1 MDILLPVDE
10 KKIMK
15 YVDTIYNEYKKYTNY
30 KYVFEKIDYDF
41 FSFPENEYKEIKENL
56 ERIKKCIQ
64 NNNSNE
70 LIVKEYN
77 KLIDNINLFTS
88 KIKKSSYEND
98 IFSEIN
104 KINLE
109 LFNVV
114 INISTVISSIH
125 ALKNDSDNENII
137 EEYEEDMNKN
147 KLGFSNL
154 LNPPSKDNVENPF
167 ENSNISGISRNE
179 EGNVFINE
187 IHKNNDIEK
196 QLYKYKKFYMNLL
209 VKNDYFNKLKID
221 NLKNIQNLS
230 EECKEYLINFRKI
243 RDEFIIKQCKI
254 SENKLDFNYNFIIP
268 NINFVSRKG
277 GEIYIPPEGWFG
289 FGVKVI
295 NKYNKAGVNLKKAIA
310 YYSFNNMT
318 PRKIIME
325 LNNIISNGLKL
336 DDKLDKNY
344 QTKCNCID
352 IRSRAK
358 MKVGTGIYL
367 SPKIDF
373 IESNTGMIYFNGKA
387 YKIALMV
394 SVPADKIRQPDSNYW
409 ILRDE
414 EIEIN
419 KIIFKE
425 IHLDFKYDLKN

>member
-1 MDILLPVDE
+1 MLIIFMLF
-10 KKIMK
+10 IF
-15 YVDTIYNEYKKYTNY
+15 YSSIYNEYKKYTNY
-30 KYVFEKIDYDF
+30 KNVFEEIDYDF

-114 INISTVISSIH
+114 LNLSTVISSVH

-179 EGNVFINE
+179 EGNEFINE

-325 LNNIISNGLKL
+325 LTSILSNGLTQNN
-336 DDKLDKNY
+336 DH
-344 QTKCNCID
+344 QPKCRCID
-352 IRSRAK
+352 IRTRTN

>member
-1 MDILLPVDE
+1 M
-10 KKIMK
+10 
-15 YVDTIYNEYKKYTNY
+15 
-30 KYVFEKIDYDF
+30 
-41 FSFPENEYKEIKENL
+41 
-56 ERIKKCIQ
+56 
-64 NNNSNE
+64 
-70 LIVKEYN
+70 
-77 KLIDNINLFTS
+77 
-88 KIKKSSYEND
+88 
-98 IFSEIN
+98 
-104 KINLE
+104 
-109 LFNVV
+109 
-114 INISTVISSIH
+114 
-125 ALKNDSDNENII
+125 
-137 EEYEEDMNKN
+137 
-147 KLGFSNL
+147 
-154 LNPPSKDNVENPF
+154 
-167 ENSNISGISRNE
+167 
-179 EGNVFINE
+179 
-187 IHKNNDIEK
+187 
-196 QLYKYKKFYMNLL
+196 
-209 VKNDYFNKLKID
+209 
-221 NLKNIQNLS
+221 
-230 EECKEYLINFRKI
+230 
-243 RDEFIIKQCKI
+243 
-254 SENKLDFNYNFIIP
+254 
-268 NINFVSRKG
+268 
-277 GEIYIPPEGWFG
+277 
-289 FGVKVI
+289 I

-352 IRSRAK
+352 IRSRTK

-394 SVPADKIRQPDSNYW
+394 SVPVDKIRQPDSNYW